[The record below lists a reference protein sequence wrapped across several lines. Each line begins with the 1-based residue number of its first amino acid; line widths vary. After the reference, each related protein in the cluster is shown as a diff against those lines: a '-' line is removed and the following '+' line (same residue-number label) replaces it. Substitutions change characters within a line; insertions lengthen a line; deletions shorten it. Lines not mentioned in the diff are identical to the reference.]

1 MEVRL
6 GPLWKEG
13 EAGTRSLVASR
24 ESKRLFFLLS
34 SLSLAFLFA
43 LLWLLFYLLEPRV
56 STLGGGFTGGMAIAF
71 GVLGA
76 AAAALVAA
84 DFLAAAVGTRV
95 GRSPAGRV
103 LIRRLLLPIS
113 EGVGRVIGVP
123 ADRVKS
129 SFIEF
134 NNSVVRAN
142 ARSTGKIGAGT
153 LPAAEVS
160 VALSGSPAVPAGG
173 VRVGASEQILLLLPH
188 CLQNSEC
195 SRMLAGDVQ
204 NCDGCGSCVMNELKE
219 LVLKYGV
226 QNRIVGGGA
235 LALMAVRELRPK
247 AVAGVACERELVAAI
262 RELGDIPV
270 VAISNCRPEGPC
282 RNTVVEIAR
291 VEEALRILLKH

>member
-13 EAGTRSLVASR
+13 EAGTRSLVTTR

-56 STLGGGFTGGMAIAF
+56 STLGGRFTAGMAVAF

-76 AAAALVAA
+76 ALAALVAA
-84 DFLAAAVGTRV
+84 DFLAAAAGVRV
-95 GRSPAGRV
+95 ARSPAGRA

-113 EGVGRVIGVP
+113 EGVGRIFRMST
-123 ADRVKS
+123 DRVKG

-134 NNSVVRAN
+134 NNAVVRAN
-142 ARSTGKIGAGT
+142 AGSVVNAGAPT
-153 LPAAEVS
+153 RAAAEVS
-160 VALSGSPAVPAGG
+160 AALSGSPAKPAEG
-173 VRVGASEQILLLLPH
+173 VRVGASEQVLLLLPH

-195 SRMLAGDVQ
+195 TRMLAGDVQ
-204 NCDGCGSCVMNELKE
+204 NCGECGSCVMNELKE
-219 LVLKYGV
+219 LVLRYGV

-270 VAISNCRPEGPC
+270 MAISNCRPEGPC